1 MALIKCTECGQMIS
15 DKATKCPKCG
25 CPIGR
30 QTDKESD
37 KWKEKTHESASE
49 SKNYLLYIL
58 GAVVILGI
66 AGYFFFNRSSS
77 QSPNE
82 DVVANPVS
90 VDSVS
95 TNVDSAESS
104 PKEEITKSLGK
115 LFDDVMKGTIHEY
128 DKRYFSSD
136 FNRIYKEV
144 DEIDKRFAQEG
155 LIGFWDF
162 GFWDMAQ
169 DEVKMNIAL
178 NDVYNIKD
186 NEAMTKVTFKITSGG
201 DTETRNEEIKVI
213 LENGKWV
220 LDDVHGYKKQMKEFV
235 QENKNYQPSEEVAF
249 QDDDQEDIST
259 QSPSSNSSFHF
270 STAYDVTGYLADKS
284 FYSSNRRLRIREN
297 GIWINDMC
305 VTGAP
310 HVERFE
316 TWKAL
321 IRAYTP
327 TGQRLSFLI
336 DPVHS
341 LIIDEEGVEY
351 HLK

>member
-1 MALIKCTECGQMIS
+1 MALIKCNNCGHMIS
-15 DKATKCPKCG
+15 DKATRCPNCGKCVDEEQFYEVCEEKVSVCG
-25 CPIGR
+25 F
-30 QTDKESD
+30 K
-37 KWKEKTHESASE
+37 K
-49 SKNYLLYIL
+49 YLPYIL
-58 GAVVILGI
+58 GAVVVLGI
-66 AGYFFFNRSSS
+66 AGYYFSNRSLEHSS
-77 QSPNE
+77 NGDNSINT
-82 DVVANPVS
+82 VA
-90 VDSVS
+90 VDSIPKD
-95 TNVDSAESS
+95 VDSSGQS
-104 PKEEITKSLGK
+104 PKEVITKSLER
-115 LFDDVMKGTIHEY
+115 LFDNVMKGDSHEY

-144 DEIDKRFAQEG
+144 DEIDKRLAQEG

-186 NEAMTKVTFKITSGG
+186 NEAMAKVTFKITSGG

-249 QDDDQEDIST
+249 QDDGQEDIST
-259 QSPSSNSSFHF
+259 QNPSSNSSYRF

-284 FYSSNRRLRIREN
+284 FYSSNSRLRIREN
-297 GIWINDMC
+297 GIWINDIC

-321 IRAYTP
+321 IRAFTP
-327 TGQRLSFLI
+327 TGQILSFLI